1 MHMTSVASFGGR
13 TGLLYP
19 EQIKKLLSRY
29 GITFS
34 DGYFNL
40 LVGLIDP
47 EPNGEVS
54 AAFALSW
61 RLSACS

>member
-40 LVGLIDP
+40 LVGLIYP

-54 AAFALSW
+54 AAFALSL

>member
-29 GITFS
+29 
-34 DGYFNL
+34 FNL

-54 AAFALSW
+54 AAFALSL